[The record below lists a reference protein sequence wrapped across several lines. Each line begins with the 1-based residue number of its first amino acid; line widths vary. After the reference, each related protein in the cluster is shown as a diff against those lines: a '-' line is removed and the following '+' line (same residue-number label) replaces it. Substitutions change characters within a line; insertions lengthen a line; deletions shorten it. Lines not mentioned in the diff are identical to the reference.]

1 MTTFESKIVAIK
13 RTDEDIYKVL
23 SSFQNFSPFIPADK
37 IEDWEATEDSCSFT
51 IKGIG
56 KTGLKMVEREPFKT
70 IKVGGADGAPL
81 DFNLWIQLKQVTPYD
96 TRMKITVK
104 AELNMMMKMLL
115 KDKLQKGIDAMA
127 DQIAMAFNR

>member
-1 MTTFESKIVAIK
+1 MVVPPSDYSSRLRLGVSK
-13 RTDEDIYKVL
+13 
-23 SSFQNFSPFIPADK
+23 
-37 IEDWEATEDSCSFT
+37 
-51 IKGIG
+51 G
-56 KTGLKMVEREPFKT
+56 KAKPCLAYPD
-70 IKVGGADGAPL
+70 GGPL
-81 DFNLWIQLKQVTPYD
+81 DFNLWIQLKQVAPYD

>member
-1 MTTFESKIVAIK
+1 LAC
-13 RTDEDIYKVL
+13 
-23 SSFQNFSPFIPADK
+23 P
-37 IEDWEATEDSCSFT
+37 
-51 IKGIG
+51 
-56 KTGLKMVEREPFKT
+56 
-70 IKVGGADGAPL
+70 DGAPL
-81 DFNLWIQLKQVTPYD
+81 DFNLWIQLKQVAPYD